1 MAELCCA
8 FPNCVDGGAEVAD
21 APLFDC
27 PLVLGV
33 ALVGGGGSV
42 VTEGDHVLPL
52 VEGPLGAGGA
62 GVGAEAAGGV
72 F

>member
-8 FPNCVDGGAEVAD
+8 LPNCVDGGADVDD

-27 PLVLGV
+27 PLALGI

-52 VEGPLGAGGA
+52 GAGGA